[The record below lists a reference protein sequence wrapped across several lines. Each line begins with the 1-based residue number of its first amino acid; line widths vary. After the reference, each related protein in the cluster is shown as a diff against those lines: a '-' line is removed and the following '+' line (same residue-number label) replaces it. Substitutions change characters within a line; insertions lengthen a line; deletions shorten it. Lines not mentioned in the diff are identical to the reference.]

1 MVSPHS
7 LSSSQ
12 FLGLRVALPARPNAG
27 AAVSPR
33 SLTVAAALSSSAAS
47 SLYEVL
53 GVPASA
59 SGQEIKAAYRRLA
72 LECHPDVGASAD
84 QFLRVHAAYST
95 LSDPDKRADYD
106 RRLVDSAAAAAAAA
120 LDRRRRWTYSR
131 STSFPCGGRRT
142 WETDQCW

>member
-7 LSSSQ
+7 LPSSQ
-12 FLGLRVALPARPNAG
+12 FLGLRIALPPRSNAG

-33 SLTVAAALSSSAAS
+33 SLTVASAAS

-53 GVPASA
+53 GVPVGA

-72 LECHPDVGASAD
+72 LECHPDVGASANE
-84 QFLRVHAAYST
+84 FLRVHAAYST
-95 LSDPDKRADYD
+95 LSDPDKRAEYD
-106 RRLVDSAAAAAAAA
+106 RRLVDSAAAAAASA
-120 LDRRRRWTYSR
+120 LDRRRRSTYSR
-131 STSFPCGGRRT
+131 YTSFPWSGRRT

>member
-12 FLGLRVALPARPNAG
+12 FLGLRVALPPRPNAG

-33 SLTVAAALSSSAAS
+33 LLTVAAAS

-106 RRLVDSAAAAAAAA
+106 RRLVDSAASAAAAA
-120 LDRRRRWTYSR
+120 LDRRRRSTYSR
-131 STSFPCGGRRT
+131 STSFSCGGRRT

>member
-1 MVSPHS
+1 MGSPHS
-7 LSSSQ
+7 LSSSH
-12 FLGLRVALPARPNAG
+12 FLGPRVALPPRPNAG

-33 SLTVAAALSSSAAS
+33 SLTVAAALSSSFAS
-47 SLYEVL
+47 SPYEVL
-53 GVPASA
+53 GVPVGA

-84 QFLRVHAAYST
+84 EFLRVHAAYST
-95 LSDPDKRADYD
+95 LSDPHKRADYD

-120 LDRRRRWTYSR
+120 PDRRRRSTFSR
-131 STSFPCGGRRT
+131 STSFPWSGRRT